1 MKIQFR
7 KLNYLLVSSFLLL
20 LFFWLLFY
28 FHILNRKTV
37 SNITVLISE
46 KFKTDQSIIIAGDSR
61 VEGILFP
68 DQINGLR
75 IINLGVSGSNTQYWI
90 DFFKIPTL
98 FSKDQKIVIWIGI
111 NDFLWGRDA
120 IFVFN
125 QIGKLKTIMNGNQ
138 ILIMNQIQ
146 IDGDKK
152 NEVNREILKFNE
164 LLKNSNYEIIDVE
177 NTFRNFSGEYLKR
190 DGIHLTETGNNF
202 IVQLIKTEVGN
213 RWK

>member
-7 KLNYLLVSSFLLL
+7 KLNYLLVYSFLLL
-20 LFFWLLFY
+20 LFFGLLFY

-37 SNITVLISE
+37 SNISILITE
-46 KFKTDQSIIIAGDSR
+46 KFKTNQSIVIAGDSR

-98 FSKDQKIVIWIGI
+98 FSKEQKIVIWIGI
-111 NDFLWGRDA
+111 NDFLLGREA

-146 IDGDKK
+146 IGGEKR
-152 NEVNREILKFNE
+152 NEVNCEVLKFNE

-177 NTFRNFSGEYLKR
+177 NVFHDYSGEYLKS
-190 DGIHLTETGNNF
+190 DGIHLNDKGNDF
-202 IVQLIKTEVGN
+202 IIHLIKSEVDN